1 MKKQNTKENISIKN
15 INSPGDVKNMTEK
28 ELEYLAVSAREFLID
43 SISKTGGHLA
53 SNLGVVELTLG
64 LHYVFDSPKDKI
76 IWDVGHQAYVHK
88 MITGRRNA
96 FDALRKTGGL
106 SGFPKRSESDHD
118 IYDTGHSS
126 TSIPAAIGMATAR
139 DLNGDNYNV
148 VAVIG
153 DGSMTGGP
161 AFEALNNVAQIKS
174 KIIIVLNDNGMSISK
189 NIGGLSEHLGRLRS
203 STGYQQA
210 KEKVKDKLDQVPLV
224 GSSLKSVIGTTKEN
238 LKYLLLS
245 EGVLFEELG
254 LTYLGPYDGHSIKD
268 IILALNH
275 AKRAEGPVVVHFIT
289 KKGKGY
295 KPAESDPNKFHG
307 VGSFDPETG
316 ETLSDGVMTYSEV
329 FGDALY
335 ELSKINPKVT
345 AITAAMC
352 DATGLGKMQTE
363 SPDRVFDVGIAEAY
377 GVIFAAGQAISGLHP
392 YVAIYSSFLQRAY
405 DEIMEDVCMQGLP
418 VTFAID
424 RAGIVGSDGE
434 THHGIFDLS
443 YLLPMPG
450 MTIYAPSDAVQ
461 LRRMIEISSK
471 INTPSAIRYPRG
483 KAYMGNMTGEFFDGK
498 NIRLSSGKD
507 IEIYAVGTMLGPSLK
522 AAEILR
528 EGGLSVGVIDIALVR
543 DGAEEIPTLETYT
556 VDPNK
561 MPKLV
566 VTVEDNVKAG
576 GFGEFFDSLLLE
588 NGLGNSIRITNLAWP
603 DKFIEHG
610 SVDDLYAKYH
620 LDAQGISDSILHAY
634 RNRNAGPSN
643 NGSSYHPRIRD
654 NKEKEE
660 RMQILQHIFG
670 KE

>member
-1 MKKQNTKENISIKN
+1 MKKQKTKENISIKN
-15 INSPGDVKNMTEK
+15 VNSPGDVKNMTEK

-316 ETLSDGVMTYSEV
+316 ETLSDAVMTYSEV

-335 ELSKINPKVT
+335 ELSKVNPKVT

-483 KAYMGNMTGEFFDGK
+483 EAYMGNMTGEFFDGK

-543 DGAEEIPTLETYT
+543 DGSEEIPTLETYT